1 MLYSSLKE
9 FESDLVIEE
18 ATFSD
23 IKDQFEDCKGT
34 DMLREED
41 QARIQ
46 RRIEALD
53 EKWAELNKNYDE
65 NHRK

>member
-1 MLYSSLKE
+1 
-9 FESDLVIEE
+9 LVIEE

-34 DMLREED
+34 EMLRDED
-41 QARIQ
+41 RARIQ
-46 RRIEALD
+46 RRIDALD
-53 EKWAELNKNYDE
+53 DKWTELNKNYDE